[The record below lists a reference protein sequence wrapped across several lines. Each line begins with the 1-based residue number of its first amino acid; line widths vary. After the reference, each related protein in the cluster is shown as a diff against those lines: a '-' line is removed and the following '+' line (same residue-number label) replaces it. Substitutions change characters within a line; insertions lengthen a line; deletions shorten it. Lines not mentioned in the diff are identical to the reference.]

1 MGSHTTQVP
10 SSCRKLHS
18 IHILVLLHNTAN
30 MAPTTLRLVFNFSS
44 FPPRPMHIE
53 VWLIFKL
60 KISTADLYKT
70 TLDDVSSVYQSVGN
84 LLLRS

>member
-1 MGSHTTQVP
+1 MGSHFTQVP

-18 IHILVLLHNTAN
+18 IHILVLVHNATY

-44 FPPRPMHIE
+44 FPTRPMQVE
-53 VWLIFKL
+53 VSLIFKL
-60 KISTADLYKT
+60 KISTADLHNT
-70 TLDDVSSVYQSVGN
+70 IIDNGSSVHQSVGN